1 MRERLELL
9 GGSLRIESRPG
20 RRLQRPRCGCRC
32 DERGRA
38 ASGSSWSTT
47 TPSCAPA
54 SGAAGAHDQLEVVG
68 EADSGEAAL
77 AQVHAANPDVMLLDL
92 SLPGMSGIATARALR
107 EASRPCGWWPCRC
120 TRTRSTSRASSRRGV
135 GVRAEVVGRD
145 AAARRHHGGVAR
157 RVLRPRRLLAEL
169 AREMAHADPYRQVQL
184 TPREL
189 EVVRQIAQGH
199 TYREIAEELGISEKT
214 VATYRERASVK
225 LGVRSRAELVRWA
238 LENDL
243 LD

>member
-1 MRERLELL
+1 MTRARRVRLFLVEDHAIVRAGLRALL
-9 GGSLRIESRPG
+9 
-20 RRLQRPRCGCRC
+20 
-32 DERGRA
+32 A
-38 ASGSSWSTT
+38 T
-47 TPSCAPA
+47 
-54 SGAAGAHDQLEVVG
+54 HDQLEVVG

-77 AQVHAANPDVMLLDL
+77 AQVHDVKPDVILLDL
-92 SLPGMSGIATARALR
+92 SLPGISGIAAARALR
-107 EASRPCGWWPCRC
+107 EASPAVRLVALSVHEDPEYVQGFLEAGGSGYVPKSSVE
-120 TRTRSTSRASSRRGV
+120 TQLLDAIMAVSRGEYYAP
-135 GVRAEVVGRD
+135 AW
-145 AAARRHHGGVAR
+145 
-157 RVLRPRRLLAEL
+157 LLAEL
-169 AREMAHADPYRQVQL
+169 AREMAHADPYRRARL

-199 TYREIAEELGISEKT
+199 TFREIAEELGISEKT